1 MPARDKIIRKLNYM
15 QKYVGY
21 LKSVRNTDMN
31 TLDNNYELRSS
42 VERNFHL
49 AIETAID
56 IGEIIISEEG
66 FERPEDYRSVFLI
79 IGGQGI
85 LPETFA
91 KDLSN
96 AAGFR
101 NILVHAYEDVDLELL
116 YTFLTEKL
124 DDFDEFAGYISDYI
138 SGIT

>member
-1 MPARDKIIRKLNYM
+1 MPAKDKITRKLNYM
-15 QKYVGY
+15 QKYVSY
-21 LKSVRNTDMN
+21 LKSVRNIDMK

-66 FERPEDYRSVFLI
+66 YERPEDYRSVFLI
-79 IGGQGI
+79 IGRNGI

-91 KDLSN
+91 VNLSN